1 MVLSAQEIINVALA
15 MTPRKADIEAVQ
27 EMLQIIIGNI
37 LAQHIIPEPEQV
49 YALPVLWDTKI

>member
-15 MTPRKADIEAVQ
+15 MTPRKADIEAAQ

-37 LAQHIIPEPEQV
+37 MAQHIIPEPEQV
-49 YALPVLWDTKI
+49 